1 MRIARAE
8 DTDRDL
14 QAVLGLIEE
23 AKTWLGTIGTD
34 QWASPWPDLKSR
46 DARVRRGLAVGKT
59 WIVWDDEI
67 AVATVTI
74 ATGPN
79 TKVWSKH
86 AAYDLSE
93 RAVYAHRLITAR
105 KYAGYG
111 LGAELIDWAGLGGRR
126 DYGAKWI
133 RIDVW
138 TSNEGLHEYY
148 LKRGFERCGTCAD
161 ARLSVG
167 CALSEAGVGDP
178 ASRHSAVR
186 GTLGRIRPTRP
197 AGLRYRSRHRPC
209 QSRHR
214 RGARRQRS
222 RPYAGRP
229 RVLIE
234 TRSAR
239 PGAPRRA
246 SQ

>member
-14 QAVLGLIEE
+14 QGVLGLIEE
-23 AKTWLGTIGTD
+23 ARTWLGTMGTD

-148 LKRGFERCGTCAD
+148 LKRGFERCGNCAD
-161 ARLSVG
+161 TRYPSGALFQKPVSAIRRVG
-167 CALSEAGVGDP
+167 IPLFEGPSAEFDLLDLRAFDIGPGTANVGP
-178 ASRHSAVR
+178 GTGAECGASDH
-186 GTLGRIRPTRP
+186 GRILV
-197 AGLRYRSRHRPC
+197 GH
-209 QSRHR
+209 
-214 RGARRQRS
+214 
-222 RPYAGRP
+222 
-229 RVLIE
+229 
-234 TRSAR
+234 
-239 PGAPRRA
+239 A
-246 SQ
+246 S

>member
-1 MRIARAE
+1 MRIARAK

-14 QAVLGLIEE
+14 QAVLGLIDE
-23 AKTWLGTIGTD
+23 ARTWLGTMGTD

-46 DARVRRGLAVGKT
+46 DERVRRGLAVGKT

-79 TKVWSKH
+79 TKVWSGH
-86 AAYDLSE
+86 DLSD

-111 LGAELIDWAGLGGRR
+111 LGAELIDWAGLSGRR

-138 TSNEGLHEYY
+138 TSNGGLHNYY
-148 LKRGFERCGTCAD
+148 LQNGFERCGTCAD
-161 ARLSVG
+161 RDYPSG
-167 CALSEAGVGDP
+167 ALFQKPVSM
-178 ASRHSAVR
+178 
-186 GTLGRIRPTRP
+186 IRPVGIPLFKGSSAEFDVLDLRAFDIGPDVATERDASDQGRML
-197 AGLRYRSRHRPC
+197 AG
-209 QSRHR
+209 Q
-214 RGARRQRS
+214 
-222 RPYAGRP
+222 
-229 RVLIE
+229 
-234 TRSAR
+234 
-239 PGAPRRA
+239 A
-246 SQ
+246 S